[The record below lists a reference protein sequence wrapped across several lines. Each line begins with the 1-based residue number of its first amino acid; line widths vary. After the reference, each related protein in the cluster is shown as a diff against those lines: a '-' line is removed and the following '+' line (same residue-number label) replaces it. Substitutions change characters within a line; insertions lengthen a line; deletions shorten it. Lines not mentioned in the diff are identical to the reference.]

1 MDPITQ
7 QTLLGAAGAAGGDKV
22 YVDDVFSTF
31 VYSGTGN
38 PRTITNGIDLAG
50 EGGLVW
56 TKGREP
62 NGFFHALADTEN
74 GVGGYLFSNTTG
86 GWYSNSTSIT
96 AFNSD
101 GYSIGT
107 STDGNLNATTSNA
120 KFVSWTFRKQKGFFD
135 IVTWSGNDTARAIP
149 HNLGS
154 VPGMI
159 IVKKTSDSGGWY
171 VYHRSMG
178 NGKWVDLSSTN
189 DASTV
194 NFWNNQSPTAS
205 NFYLSTNTNVNGS
218 GHSFIAYV
226 FAHDEAS
233 FGTDGD
239 ESIIKCGS
247 YTGTSAGGRATID
260 VGFEPQW
267 VLIKGA
273 DSNNT
278 NWLILDNMRG
288 AGDDSQD
295 QPYLSA
301 NNSNAE
307 STQTGLRIFITS
319 NGFGWRDQ
327 GGSTPIDING
337 DEYIYMAIR
346 RPHKPLDAFDPSLDA
361 TDVFFPTAQSS
372 SSNTFSVGFPLD
384 MALSTRNSGSSRYVV
399 SRLTGSKKALE
410 ANTNTTP
417 ATYNASLDLQD
428 SFSLN
433 GWLGNA
439 PTISLC
445 FRRAPGFFDMVLY
458 EGTGSAQTI
467 AHKLYATPSVVLIKG
482 NDSSFHWFWQH
493 YALGANTYLELDTN
507 AIKSSNGNL
516 FNNTLPTSSVFSVGN
531 NPSEDGTNVTNNLY
545 VAYLFG
551 DLPGVSKAGTYTGTG
566 NTINV
571 DCGFTNG
578 ARLVIIKRTDN
589 QTGSWYVWNSS
600 SGIVSGNDPYFNID
614 TTSAET
620 TNTDYIDPLNAG
632 FTVTS
637 SAPAALNTSGGTYLF
652 LAIA

>member
-1 MDPITQ
+1 MSVPSLLSIFGNSGGEDP
-7 QTLLGAAGAAGGDKV
+7 V

-74 GVGGYLFSNTTG
+74 GVGGYLFSNTTD

-247 YTGTSAGGRATID
+247 YTGTGAGGRATID

-288 AGDDSQD
+288 AGDDSED
-295 QPYLSA
+295 QPIIQP

-307 STQTGLRIFITS
+307 TSPAGGGLRIFITS
-319 NGFGWRDQ
+319 NGFGWRNQ
-327 GGSTPIDING
+327 GDGTNNDKIG

-346 RPHKPLDAFDPSLDA
+346 RPHKPLEAGTEVFAIDTGGATSPSPPQFTSNFPVDMVIQKPSISQSANWKVRDRLLGLQKLTTNDTDEAEDDGTDFGLD
-361 TDVFFPTAQSS
+361 FNNGFKN
-372 SSNTFSVGFPLD
+372 SNSV
-384 MALSTRNSGSSRYVV
+384 
-399 SRLTGSKKALE
+399 
-410 ANTNTTP
+410 
-417 ATYNASLDLQD
+417 NADDLAYM
-428 SFSLN
+428 FK
-433 GWLGNA
+433 
-439 PTISLC
+439 
-445 FRRAPGFFDMVLY
+445 RAPGFFDVVTY
-458 EGTGSAQTI
+458 EGNFTTGRQIT
-467 AHKLYATPSVVLIKG
+467 HNLEVKG
-482 NDSSFHWFWQH
+482 
-493 YALGANTYLELDTN
+493 
-507 AIKSSNGNL
+507 
-516 FNNTLPTSSVFSVGN
+516 
-531 NPSEDGTNVTNNLY
+531 
-545 VAYLFG
+545 
-551 DLPGVSKAGTYTGTG
+551 
-566 NTINV
+566 
-571 DCGFTNG
+571 
-578 ARLVIIKRTDN
+578 
-589 QTGSWYVWNSS
+589 
-600 SGIVSGNDPYFNID
+600 
-614 TTSAET
+614 
-620 TNTDYIDPLNAG
+620 
-632 FTVTS
+632 
-637 SAPAALNTSGGTYLF
+637 
-652 LAIA
+652 